1 MSNTETTNNTPNS
14 VETSNNTIVVEAI
27 KSPLAFLNEEQRG
40 AVLDKFNKS
49 WQKSR
54 RAAIEA
60 VQTAT
65 GFSLQESCFTVY
77 LLELADTT
85 LSNNRIASV
94 ADTMLSVAKDVLK
107 GNEDVKAN
115 AFRTLVAAYERLGQ
129 FEAPQAG
136 KRFLD
141 LLFRSKEIL
150 RKDAVR
156 IQELV
161 LEHLEIEESEWR

>member
-1 MSNTETTNNTPNS
+1 MSNTNN
-14 VETSNNTIVVEAI
+14 VETNSASTPSNTIVVEAI
-27 KSPLAFLNEEQRG
+27 KSPLAFLSEEQRG
-40 AVLDKFNKS
+40 AILDKYNKS

-54 RAAIEA
+54 RAAIEE
-60 VQTAT
+60 VQTKT

-85 LSNNRIASV
+85 LSNERIASV

-115 AFRTLVAAYERLGQ
+115 AFRTINAAYERLGQ

-150 RKDAVR
+150 KKDA
-156 IQELV
+156 IQIQDRV
-161 LEHLEIEESEWR
+161 LAHLELEESDWR